1 MRRLKRGVPVG
12 LFLLVAFFYPLLAPT
27 AHRIDEAHFE
37 QISAGMT
44 LEEVE
49 SRFGAPA
56 GSYDWAVPKDPSI
69 MYWDVASGLEVKQ
82 ASFPTITSMT
92 VNRASDDSIVWDIR
106 SAQASERLYTRIV
119 DFTVKRRSGS
129 RTWTSRHGASTIF
142 FDENNRVTSKSWG
155 ETRLEPPWHDWRK
168 WFSK

>member
-12 LFLLVAFFYPLLAPT
+12 LFLLVTFFYPLLAPT

-37 QISAGMT
+37 QISLGMT

-56 GSYDWAVPKDPSI
+56 GSYDWAVPKDPI
-69 MYWDVASGLEVKQ
+69 GF
-82 ASFPTITSMT
+82 FPPALALI
-92 VNRASDDSIVWDIR
+92 VRAPSRVHTSIVSQVILNR
-106 SAQASERLYTRIV
+106 ELYAKNV
-119 DFTVKRRSGS
+119 VSFTVMHRSMIS
-129 RTWTSRHGASTIF
+129 RTWTSRHGSCTIH
-142 FDENNRVTSKSWG
+142 FDQQDRVVGKSGWG
-155 ETRLEPPWHDWRK
+155 ESRLEPPWHNWRK